1 MRQHGRR
8 RRNATARPKSESE
21 RYLLGLDDDE
31 VEQLAQGVCPEITAF
46 KCFEMLRW
54 RREAARNRARE
65 WLPSEAADRKRR
77 R

>member
-1 MRQHGRR
+1 MKDSASRR
-8 RRNATARPKSESE
+8 ANATARRESE

-31 VEQLAQGVCPEITAF
+31 VESLAQGVCPEITAL

-65 WLPSEAADRKRR
+65 WLPSEAADHKRR